1 MLILKNYQKA
11 CLDQLRAYIHLVD
24 QHGAKVAFVLQTE
37 RAYREVA
44 NLPQIPYVC
53 LRVPTGGGKT
63 LMACH
68 SLDILA
74 RDYLHQERAVYLWL
88 VPSNAIRGQ
97 TLKAL
102 RDRNHP
108 YRQAIDAQFSSVSI
122 MDLTDALYVQRNT
135 LEGDTCIIVSTLAA
149 LRVEDTEGR
158 KIYESSGALQHHFTG
173 LSPTLT
179 AKLQKDANGI
189 LHYSLANV
197 LRLWAPVVIMDEAH
211 NARTK
216 LSFETLERF
225 SPSCIVEFT
234 ATPQT
239 EHDPERGKYSSNI
252 LAHVSAAQL
261 KAEQMIKLPIR
272 LHTRPDWKEVL
283 SDSIRAQRN
292 LEELA
297 TQEQAKTG
305 EYIRPIVLI
314 QAQPHRQGHINI
326 TAEIVKNA
334 LINDCKVPEEQI
346 AVATGAI
353 REIEDVDLSDS
364 NCPVRFI
371 ITQQA
376 LKEGWDCPFAYVF
389 CSVADVGSARD
400 VEQLLGRVLRLPGAK
415 SKQHEEL
422 NRAYAMVSSQR
433 FLETIQNL
441 REALIENGFE
451 RIEASQFLA
460 AEATT
465 SKSLGQLPL
474 FAPVQIKEK
483 VTEVPDLLKLDIGL
497 RERVSFDSNEG
508 ILSVSGI
515 LTTSERDELEKCF
528 KGDEAREVVRR
539 LYMASHG
546 LLIASDWVV
555 PSIEVPAL
563 SIRVGEQ
570 LELLEENHFLDMRWN
585 LATCDP
591 ILNESHFPSEVSL
604 ADEAEVDV
612 SSTGKIETRLIPQV
626 RTQLALLRVEGDWTL
641 PSLTNWIDRQIEHPD
656 ITRTQAILFIQKAI
670 EKLAETRH
678 LTVNQLALEK
688 FRLRDAIS
696 ALIERH
702 RGQMRKD
709 GYQKVLFGSP
719 VTNIE
724 VSPEVCFVISQD
736 RYAPNWYYEGGYR
749 FQKHAL
755 PIIGELKS
763 EGEEF
768 DCACYIDQL
777 PHMQRW
783 VRNLERRPNGSFWLP
798 TSTDRFYP
806 DFVVELENGQF
817 LVVEYKGEH
826 LWSNDDSKEKRA
838 VGELW
843 AERSGGRGIFVM
855 PKGRQY
861 TAIAEAISRKA
872 GE

>member
-1 MLILKNYQKA
+1 MLTLKNYQQA
-11 CLDQLRAYIHLVD
+11 CLDQLQAYIHLVD
-24 QHGAKVAFVLQTE
+24 KHGAKASFVLQTE
-37 RAYREVA
+37 RPYHEVA
-44 NLPQIPYVC
+44 RLPQIPYVC

-63 LMACH
+63 VMACH
-68 SLDILA
+68 SMGILA
-74 RDYLHQERAVYLWL
+74 RDYLHQERGVFLWL
-88 VPSNAIRGQ
+88 VPSNTIREQ

-108 YRQAIDAQFSSVSI
+108 YRQAIDAQFSSVSV
-122 MDLTDALYVQRNT
+122 MDLADALYVQRST

-173 LSPTLT
+173 LSPTLA
-179 AKLQKDANGI
+179 AKLQKDDNGV

-197 LRLWAPVVIMDEAH
+197 LRLWAPIVIMDEAH

-239 EHDPERGKYSSNI
+239 EHDPERGKHASNI

-261 KAEQMIKLPIR
+261 KAEQMIKLPIK

-283 SDSIRAQRN
+283 SDTIRAQGD

-297 TQEQAKTG
+297 SQEQAKTG

-314 QAQPHRQGHINI
+314 QSQPHRQERNNI
-326 TAEIVKNA
+326 TAEVVKAA
-334 LINDCKVPEEQI
+334 LLNDCKVPEEQI
-346 AVATGAI
+346 AVATGAV
-353 REIEDVDLSDS
+353 REIEDVDLSGS

-376 LKEGWDCPFAYVF
+376 LKEGWDCPFAYIF

-415 SKQHEEL
+415 TKQHEEL
-422 NRAYAMVSSQR
+422 NRAYAMVSSQK
-433 FLETIQNL
+433 FLDTIQNL
-441 REALIENGFE
+441 REALVENGFE

-460 AEATT
+460 AEAMTL
-465 SKSLGQLPL
+465 KNLGELPL
-474 FAPVQIKEK
+474 FAPLQIKEK
-483 VTEVPDLLKLDIGL
+483 VSEVPDLLKLDIGL
-497 RERVSFDSNEG
+497 RNRVIFDSDQG
-508 ILSVSGI
+508 TLSVSGI
-515 LTTSERDELEKCF
+515 LTTSERDALEKCF

-539 LYMASHG
+539 IYMTSRG
-546 LLIASDWVV
+546 QLIASDWVA
-555 PSIEVPAL
+555 PSIEIPAL

-570 LELLEENHFLDMRWN
+570 LELLEENHFLDMQWN

-591 ILNESHFPSEVSL
+591 ILNESDFPSEISL

-612 SSTGKIETRLIPQV
+612 STAGKIETRLIPQV
-626 RTQLALLRVEGDWTL
+626 RTQLALLRVEGDWTVAGL
-641 PSLTNWIDRQIEHPD
+641 VNWVDRQIEHPD
-656 ITRTQAILFIQKAI
+656 ITRTHAVLFIQKVI
-670 EKLAETRH
+670 EKVAETRH
-678 LTVNQLALEK
+678 LTMNQLALEK
-688 FRLRDAIS
+688 FRLRDAVS

-709 GYQKVLFGSP
+709 GYQKVLFGSL
-719 VTNIE
+719 VANIE
-724 VSPEVCFVISQD
+724 VSPEVCLVISQD
-736 RYAPNWYYEGGYR
+736 RYAPNWYYEGGYK

-755 PIIGELKS
+755 PVIGELKS

-777 PHMQRW
+777 PK
-783 VRNLERRPNGSFWLP
+783 VR
-798 TSTDRFYP
+798 
-806 DFVVELENGQF
+806 
-817 LVVEYKGEH
+817 
-826 LWSNDDSKEKRA
+826 
-838 VGELW
+838 
-843 AERSGGRGIFVM
+843 
-855 PKGRQY
+855 
-861 TAIAEAISRKA
+861 
-872 GE
+872 

>member
-1 MLILKNYQKA
+1 MLTLKNYQQA
-11 CLDQLRAYIHLVD
+11 CLDQLQAYIHLVD

-37 RAYREVA
+37 RSYREVA

-63 LMACH
+63 IMACH
-68 SLDILA
+68 SLGILA
-74 RDYLHQERAVYLWL
+74 RDYLHQEQAVYLWL
-88 VPSNAIRGQ
+88 VPSNVIREQ

-122 MDLTDALYVQRNT
+122 MDLADALYIQRNT
-135 LEGDTCIIVSTLAA
+135 LEGDACIIVSTLAA

-173 LSPTLT
+173 LSPALV

-239 EHDPERGKYSSNI
+239 EHDPERGKYASNI

-261 KAEQMIKLPIR
+261 KAEHMIKLPIK

-283 SDSIRAQRN
+283 SDTIRAQGD

-297 TQEQAKTG
+297 AQEQLKTG

-314 QAQPHRQGHINI
+314 QAQPHRQERNNI
-326 TAEIVKNA
+326 TAEVVKDA
-334 LINDCKVPEEQI
+334 LLNDCKVPEEQI

-364 NCPVRFI
+364 NCPIRFI

-389 CSVADVGSARD
+389 CSVADVGSTRD

-415 SKQHEEL
+415 TKQHEEL

-441 REALIENGFE
+441 REALVENGFE

-460 AEATT
+460 AEAATL
-465 SKSLGQLPL
+465 KSLGQLPL

-483 VTEVPDLLKLDIGL
+483 ITEVPD
-497 RERVSFDSNEG
+497 
-508 ILSVSGI
+508 
-515 LTTSERDELEKCF
+515 
-528 KGDEAREVVRR
+528 
-539 LYMASHG
+539 
-546 LLIASDWVV
+546 
-555 PSIEVPAL
+555 
-563 SIRVGEQ
+563 
-570 LELLEENHFLDMRWN
+570 
-585 LATCDP
+585 
-591 ILNESHFPSEVSL
+591 
-604 ADEAEVDV
+604 
-612 SSTGKIETRLIPQV
+612 
-626 RTQLALLRVEGDWTL
+626 
-641 PSLTNWIDRQIEHPD
+641 
-656 ITRTQAILFIQKAI
+656 
-670 EKLAETRH
+670 
-678 LTVNQLALEK
+678 
-688 FRLRDAIS
+688 
-696 ALIERH
+696 
-702 RGQMRKD
+702 
-709 GYQKVLFGSP
+709 
-719 VTNIE
+719 
-724 VSPEVCFVISQD
+724 
-736 RYAPNWYYEGGYR
+736 
-749 FQKHAL
+749 
-755 PIIGELKS
+755 
-763 EGEEF
+763 
-768 DCACYIDQL
+768 
-777 PHMQRW
+777 
-783 VRNLERRPNGSFWLP
+783 
-798 TSTDRFYP
+798 
-806 DFVVELENGQF
+806 
-817 LVVEYKGEH
+817 
-826 LWSNDDSKEKRA
+826 
-838 VGELW
+838 
-843 AERSGGRGIFVM
+843 
-855 PKGRQY
+855 
-861 TAIAEAISRKA
+861 
-872 GE
+872 

>member
-1 MLILKNYQKA
+1 MLTLKNYQKT
-11 CLDQLRAYIHLVD
+11 CLDQLQAYIHLVD
-24 QHGAKVAFVLQTE
+24 KHGAKVAFVLQTE
-37 RAYREVA
+37 RAYHEVA
-44 NLPQIPYVC
+44 NLPHIPYVC

-68 SLDILA
+68 SLGIVA

-88 VPSNAIRGQ
+88 VPSNAIREQ
-97 TLKAL
+97 TLNAL

-122 MDLTDALYVQRNT
+122 MDLMDALYVQRNT

-158 KIYESSGALQHHFTG
+158 KIYETSGALQHHFAG
-173 LSPTLT
+173 LPPTLA
-179 AKLQKDANGI
+179 AKLQKDTNGI
-189 LHYSLANV
+189 IYYSLANV
-197 LRLWAPVVIMDEAH
+197 LRLWVPVVIMDEAH

-216 LSFETLERF
+216 LSFDTLERF
-225 SPSCIVEFT
+225 SPSCIIEFT

-239 EHDPERGKYSSNI
+239 EHDPERGKNASNI

-261 KAEQMIKLPIR
+261 KAEEMIKLPIR
-272 LHTRPDWKEVL
+272 LLTRPDWNEILAGTV
-283 SDSIRAQRN
+283 RAQRD

-297 TQEQAKTG
+297 KQEQTKTG

-314 QAQPHRQGHINI
+314 QAQPHRQGHNNI
-326 TAEIVKNA
+326 TAEVVKTA
-334 LINDCKVPEEQI
+334 LISDCKVPEEQI
-346 AVATGAI
+346 AVATGSI
-353 REIEDVDLSDS
+353 REIEDIELSDG
-364 NCPVRFI
+364 NCPIRFI

-376 LKEGWDCPFAYVF
+376 LKEGWDCPFAYIL

-415 SKQHEEL
+415 TKQHEEL

-460 AEATT
+460 AEATA
-465 SKSLGQLPL
+465 SKGLGQLPL
-474 FAPVQIKEK
+474 FAPMSIKEK
-483 VTEVPDLLKLDIGL
+483 IAEVPDLLKLDIGL
-497 RERVSFDSNEG
+497 RERVSFDPIEG

-515 LTTSERDELEKCF
+515 LTTSDRDALEKCF
-528 KGDEAREVVRR
+528 EGDEAREVVRR
-539 LYMASHG
+539 IYMTSRGHM
-546 LLIASDWVV
+546 IPSDWVA
-555 PSIEVPAL
+555 PPIEIPAL

-570 LELLEENHFLDMRWN
+570 LELLEENHFLDVQWD
-585 LATCDP
+585 LAACDP
-591 ILNESHFPSEVSL
+591 ILNESDFPSEVSL
-604 ADEAEVDV
+604 GDEAEVDI
-612 SSTGKIETRLIPQV
+612 STTGKIETRVIPQI
-626 RTQLALLRVEGDWTL
+626 RTQLALLRVEGDWTVTGL
-641 PSLTNWIDRQIEHPD
+641 ANWIDRQIEHPD
-656 ITRTQAILFIQKAI
+656 ITRTQAILFTQKTI

-678 LTVNQLALEK
+678 LTINQLALEK

-696 ALIERH
+696 TLIGRH

-719 VTNIE
+719 LTKIE

-736 RYAPNWYYEGGYR
+736 RYAPNWYYEGGYK
-749 FQKHAL
+749 FQKHSL
-755 PIIGELKS
+755 PVVGELKS

-768 DCACYIDQL
+768 DCACYIDHLAQVR
-777 PHMQRW
+777 RW
-783 VRNLERRPNGSFWLP
+783 VRNLERRPDGSFWLP

-806 DFVVELENGQF
+806 DFVAELENGQF

-843 AERSGGRGIFVM
+843 ADRSGGRGIFVM
-855 PKGRQY
+855 PKGRQF
-861 TAIAEAISRKA
+861 TNITDAISRKA
-872 GE
+872 G